1 MNFMSNL
8 FNEVTDMKKT
18 DVILL
23 TGLIGSIVFS
33 NFAGFEKKLDNIEH
47 EVLRMHILA
56 NSDTEYDQNLKLR
69 VRDKLLENSDEIFSG
84 CENLEEM
91 KIRANEKL
99 DDINDIVLDVI
110 HANGYDY
117 AASTQLVNMEFD
129 TREYG
134 DITMPAGKY
143 DALRITIGEAQGH
156 NWWCVMYPPL
166 CIPAAEKVESDEQ
179 AAEDYFEA
187 EELDIMKNPE
197 KYEVRFK
204 CVELFRE
211 LKEKLKK

>member
-1 MNFMSNL
+1 MSNL

-18 DVILL
+18 DVILF
-23 TGLIGSIVFS
+23 TGLIGSIIFS

-56 NSDTEYDQNLKLR
+56 NSDAEYDQNLKLK
-69 VRDKLLENSDEIFSG
+69 VRDRLLENSDVIFGG
-84 CENLEEM
+84 CESLEEM
-91 KIRANEKL
+91 KVKANENL
-99 DDINDIVLDVI
+99 SEINDIVLEVI
-110 HANGYDY
+110 HENGYNY
-117 AASTQLVNMEFD
+117 TAQTQLVNMEFD

-134 DITMPAGKY
+134 DITMPSGKY
-143 DALRITIGEAQGH
+143 DALRVTIGEAEGH

-166 CIPAAEKVESDEQ
+166 CIPAAEKVESDEKT
-179 AAEDYFEA
+179 AEDYFDA

-204 CVELFRE
+204 CVEMFKE
-211 LKEKLKK
+211 LKSKIKKIA

>member
-1 MNFMSNL
+1 MSNL

-18 DVILL
+18 DVILF
-23 TGLIGSIVFS
+23 TGLIGSIIFS

-56 NSDTEYDQNLKLR
+56 NSDAEYDQNLKLK
-69 VRDKLLENSDEIFSG
+69 VRDRLLENSDVIFAG
-84 CENLEEM
+84 CESLEEM
-91 KIRANEKL
+91 KVKANENL
-99 DDINDIVLDVI
+99 SEINDIVLEVI
-110 HANGYDY
+110 HENGYNY
-117 AASTQLVNMEFD
+117 TAQTQLVNMEFD

-134 DITMPAGKY
+134 DITMPSGKY
-143 DALRITIGEAQGH
+143 DALRVTIGEAEGH

-166 CIPAAEKVESDEQ
+166 CIPAAEKVESDEKT
-179 AAEDYFEA
+179 AEDYFDA

-204 CVELFRE
+204 CVEMFKE
-211 LKEKLKK
+211 LKSKIKKIA